1 MNFFRKSILVKML
14 SVFFIILFFSLTGI
28 TTYDSIATKKKLLET
43 AVETEKLLSNQIEQS
58 AEVLFS
64 TMEMTLQ
71 GISRESSVTNILVAD
86 KYKEEIYEDFKR
98 YKDGNRFIKE
108 LIMVTKDNQCFQS
121 SQSLD
126 NKGNDKLTELSWFK
140 KAVENRGRVI
150 YTSPYVN
157 ENNSDREVIIAKTV
171 NKDGNVIGVVAGVI
185 SADLIQELLYEIK
198 VGKTGYAFSI
208 DSLGIITSHH
218 NEEEIALDV
227 SHEEF
232 FRNMIDKRDGL
243 IEYEMDGRKKFLYF
257 KNNPRTGWKFAVT
270 MDYEEISEEMRGN
283 ILNSLVILIVT
294 LILGTFFSKRIV
306 ESLVKPIRRLENAME
321 EIERDGNLAIE
332 LEVEHEDEVGLLT
345 KSFNKMISEIRTLVE
360 SVSGA
365 STRLVDFSSDF
376 SSICQ
381 SNAASAQQA
390 AASLEEIAEGS
401 VDQHRQTDSILKE
414 TMEFSDYINGI
425 ATNAKK
431 VSKEA
436 KESQGLNVN
445 GVSKIK
451 ELHGISGENIEY
463 VNRVTEEIMG
473 LHEKSQAIVKI
484 TENIEKIAKQTNMI
498 SLNARIEAAKAGEV
512 GASFSVV
519 AHEVQRL
526 ADETQDLA
534 SSIHNYIEDMV
545 EQVDITTKMMK
556 NTKDVSYKQFD
567 VMVKAED
574 IFRDIEKSSNMIVD
588 EVEYLNQSIE
598 QMSLK
603 KENILA
609 GINKITI
616 VTEQSA
622 ELVKEVSVGVE
633 NQSQNIEQVSH
644 NSEELMN
651 MSKELEERISVFS
664 TEGSTEQSLKTV
676 DIKVEENRVR
686 PVYRLKTIL
695 KSIKLEKIRIRRFDL
710 KKIDIRAFRKK
721 VNVVALFRKVKKIE
735 LKRLFNR

>member
-1 MNFFRKSILVKML
+1 MKFFRKSILVKIL
-14 SVFFIILFFSLTGI
+14 VVFFVILLFSLAGV
-28 TTYDSIATKKKLLET
+28 TTYDSIDTKKRLFKT
-43 AVETEKLLSNQIEQS
+43 AVETEQLLSNQIERS

-86 KYKEEIYEDFKR
+86 KYKDEIYKDFKR

-108 LIMVTKDNQCFQS
+108 LIMATKDNQLFQS
-121 SQSLD
+121 SKSLSVEKKV
-126 NKGNDKLTELSWFK
+126 NAQELSWFK

-157 ENNSDREVIIAKTV
+157 EKTGDREIIIAKTV

-185 SADLIQELLYEIK
+185 SADLIQELLHEIRL
-198 VGKTGYAFSI
+198 GKTGYAFSI

-218 NEEEIALDV
+218 NEEKIALDV
-227 SHEEF
+227 SSEEF
-232 FRNMIDKRDGL
+232 FNNMINKNDGL
-243 IEYEMDGRKKFLYF
+243 IEYKIGGRKKFLYF

-270 MDYEEISEEMRGN
+270 MDYKEISEEMRGN
-283 ILNSLVILIVT
+283 IVKNLIILIVT
-294 LILGTFFSKRIV
+294 LIIGTFLSKGIV
-306 ESLVKPIRRLENAME
+306 ESVVRPIRRLESAME
-321 EIERDGNLAIE
+321 EIEKNGNLSIV
-332 LEVEHEDEVGLLT
+332 LEIEHEDEVGLLT
-345 KSFNKMISEIRTLVE
+345 KSFNKMIWEIRTLVE

-365 STRLVDFSSDF
+365 STKLVNFSSQF
-376 SSICQ
+376 TSICQ

-414 TMEFSDYINGI
+414 TMEFADYINGI
-425 ATNAKK
+425 AVNAKK
-431 VSKEA
+431 VSKGA
-436 KESQGLNVN
+436 NESQGLNIN

-463 VNRVTEEIMG
+463 VDKVTEEIKG

-484 TENIEKIAKQTNMI
+484 TESIEKIAKQTNMI

-534 SSIHNYIEDMV
+534 SSIHHYIEDMV
-545 EQVDITTKMMK
+545 KQVEITTRMME
-556 NTKDVSYKQFD
+556 NTKDISYKQFD
-567 VMVKAED
+567 VMLKAEE
-574 IFRDIEKSSNMIVD
+574 IFKNIENSSNMIVD
-588 EVEYLNQSIE
+588 EVEYLNQSID

-603 KENILA
+603 KENILE
-609 GINKITI
+609 GINKIAT

-622 ELVKEVSVGVE
+622 ELVKEVSAGVE

-651 MSKELEERISVFS
+651 MAKDLEDRICVFS
-664 TEGSTEQSLKTV
+664 TEGDTELPTKAI
-676 DIKVEENRVR
+676 DIKSEGNKIESIYKLRNL
-686 PVYRLKTIL
+686 LKASRF
-695 KSIKLEKIRIRRFDL
+695 KSIRIEKLNLKIIDLKRFKKKFKSSGLL
-710 KKIDIRAFRKK
+710 KKIK
-721 VNVVALFRKVKKIE
+721 
-735 LKRLFNR
+735 LKRLLNR